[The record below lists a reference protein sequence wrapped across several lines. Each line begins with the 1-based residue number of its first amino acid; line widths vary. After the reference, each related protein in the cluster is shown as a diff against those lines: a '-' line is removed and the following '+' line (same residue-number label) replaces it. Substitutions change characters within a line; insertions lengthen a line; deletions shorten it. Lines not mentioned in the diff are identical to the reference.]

1 MANITI
7 DDLTL
12 TALADVTSAHYLAID
27 NGTTTTK
34 LQALHTVIRAITNP
48 GGGASIVKD
57 FTLGTLE
64 QRGLIGGTGITVTE
78 NTNDVTLTVT
88 PGDISINA
96 LANISSFDL
105 SLADNTTSLFLTG
118 PIDLTSDVTG
128 ILPVANGGTG
138 AASILNKGVMIGNGT
153 SPVTA
158 IQLNQD
164 YTYLG
169 GQANG
174 NISVYTLTAGT
185 NIALAQDTVN
195 NTMTISFV
203 PGNYIESGDSVTLG
217 NVTTNNI
224 NVEGVVDL
232 TSGTVTQAGSLSTAV
247 TLNTQCGVIT
257 LVTSAITANTNSTF
271 TLNNSNVT
279 TSSVVLVTLESQ
291 SSAAL
296 DNGVHVGIGVVRSGS
311 VDINVTH
318 TGNQDATAQIRKVH
332 FVVINPSS

>member
-12 TALADVTSAHYLAID
+12 TALADVTSSHYLAID

-34 LQALHTVIRAITNP
+34 LQTLHTVIKAITNP

-57 FTLGTLE
+57 FTLGTLQ
-64 QRGLIGGTGITVTE
+64 QRGLIGGTGITATE
-78 NTNDVTLTVT
+78 NANDVTLTVT

-118 PIDLTSDVTG
+118 PVDLTSDVTG
-128 ILPVANGGTG
+128 ILPVVNGGTG

-153 SPVTA
+153 SPVSA

-169 GQANG
+169 GQATG
-174 NISVYTLTAGT
+174 NVAVFTLTAGT
-185 NIALAQDTVN
+185 NISLVQDNVAD
-195 NTMTISFV
+195 TMTISFV
-203 PGNYIESGDSVTLG
+203 PGNYVEAGDSVTLG
-217 NVTTNNI
+217 NVVTT
-224 NVEGVVDL
+224 DL
-232 TSGTVTQAGSLSTAV
+232 TVNGNLNLTGGTVTQSGSLTTGV
-247 TLNTQCGVIT
+247 TLNTQSGVIT
-257 LVTSAITANTNSTF
+257 LVTTAITADSNNTFALTNS
-271 TLNNSNVT
+271 NIT

-291 SSAAL
+291 SSAAV
-296 DNGVHVGIGVVRSGS
+296 DNGVHVGIGLVRPGV

-318 TGNQDATAQIRKVH
+318 TGNQNATAQIRKVH
-332 FVVINPSS
+332 FLVINPS